1 MTAKLRLPIKLALAF
16 FALVATAG
24 SAGEPLPVPDKF
36 SAHIGGVLGASYGV
50 ELKDGILSYTKSS
63 RGGSARE
70 QKTITATAAQWREF
84 RQSLDEIKV
93 WQWHSDYPTHGV
105 MDGTQWAL
113 DIDYSDHTLHAR
125 GSNNYP
131 DDTGKPNGSPEQTKA
146 FRRYLA
152 AVQRLIGAD
161 KFE

>member
-1 MTAKLRLPIKLALAF
+1 MTSTVRLQINLGLALFMLA
-16 FALVATAG
+16 ATTICAVEV
-24 SAGEPLPVPDKF
+24 SPLPKRF
-36 SAHIGGVLGASYGV
+36 SAHIGGFLGASYGV

-70 QKTITATAAQWREF
+70 QKTITATPAQWREF
-84 RQSLDEIKV
+84 RQSLDELKV
-93 WQWHSDYPTHGV
+93 WQWRADYPTHGV
-105 MDGTQWAL
+105 VDGTQWAL

-152 AVQRLIGAD
+152 AVQ
-161 KFE
+161 K